1 MSNKKLIY
9 FAIFL
14 ISLLAISSVSA
25 SEDMDT
31 INELTTDNVGDELVI
46 TDEISD
52 AENDNGEITPVKDT
66 LQANDL
72 EANNLQAKPN
82 DISIPTTEITLT
94 GKSGMQANIT
104 INIIKNSTRRSV
116 GNITLIGA
124 GTNRYVCSTPLA
136 KGDNSMVLRNAFI
149 KNGTNEI
156 TYKDD
161 NGSWYGKIN
170 ICIIEPPIIKNVT
183 HFEAQ
188 SKTIYKN
195 NNMVYIGTLKDSN
208 NNPIIDDNIILKI
221 NSNYLILSDE
231 NEYYDYGGDCYID
244 STDGKIYVSN
254 NCFKVGKNTVTLSF
268 EENDVYNSTSKS
280 ITITKK
286 DKFTIKSP
294 NYNSFYTSKK
304 KLKITASKKVKMKI
318 VFKNKKTKKTKT
330 YYVTGTTNYKIPV
343 GCGKY
348 SVTITSANQ
357 YYTSNK
363 CVINVTINKYTT
375 FKHGKYSIKVH
386 YKTMKK
392 IQNAYLKQIE
402 GWKGVSKKIKGKYYI
417 WKEPIYKTVKV
428 KKTKYVYKY
437 KKSSEGYFYSNG
449 DEYEYYKVKAPKG
462 YKYCGIYTKWN
473 KDYTHVINYCKYKK
487 KTTYYTTKQVVKKYK
502 KHKEP
507 VYKYVEYDGRGGSCS
522 FGIGNFYKDYYY
534 KNINKYFK
542 V

>member
-25 SEDMDT
+25 SEDIDT
-31 INELTTDNVGDELVI
+31 INELTADNVGEELVI

-66 LQANDL
+66 LQANDIEEDTL
-72 EANNLQAKPN
+72 RATQ
-82 DISIPTTEITLT
+82 DTTIPTTEINLI
-94 GKSGMQANIT
+94 GEEGMQADVSFNIL
-104 INIIKNSTRRSV
+104 KNSRRSST
-116 GNITLIGA
+116 GNLTLFGSTHYISFWEENTSFLYRNISVTSGA
-124 GTNRYVCSTPLA
+124 H
-136 KGDNSMVLRNAFI
+136 
-149 KNGTNEI
+149 EI
-156 TYKDD
+156 TYKDST
-161 NGSWYGKIN
+161 GTYVGTIIIN
-170 ICIIEPPIIKNVT
+170 IVPKNAT
-183 HFEAQ
+183 YFDAK

-195 NNMVYIGTLKDSN
+195 DDMVYLGLLKDSN
-208 NNPIIDDNIILKI
+208 NKIITDKFIQIQI
-221 NSNYLILSDE
+221 ND
-231 NEYYDYGGDCYID
+231 EYYDSYID
-244 STDGKIYVSN
+244 SDGKIYVEN
-254 NCFKVGKNTVTLSF
+254 EYLKIGKNNVILKF
-268 EENDVYNSTSKS
+268 EEDENYNSSNKT

-286 DKFTIKSP
+286 DKFTIKAP

-363 CVINVTINKYTT
+363 RVINVTINKYTT

-392 IQNAYLKQIE
+392 IQNAYLNQIE
-402 GWKGVSKKIKGKYYI
+402 GWRGVSKKIKGKYYV
-417 WKEPIYKTVKV
+417 WKQPIYKTVKV
-428 KKTKYVYKY
+428 KKSKYVYKY
-437 KKSSEGYFYSNG
+437 VKYSEGYFYDDG
-449 DEYEYYKVKAPKG
+449 DEYEYFKVKAPKG
-462 YKYCGIYTKWN
+462 YKYCGTYTKWN
-473 KDYTHVINYCKYKK
+473 KDYTHVINYYKFKK
-487 KTTYYTTKQVVKKYK
+487 KTTYYTTKQVVSKYK
-502 KHKEP
+502 KRKEP
-507 VYKYVEYDGRGGSCS
+507 VYKTVEYDGRAGSCYFS
-522 FGIGNFYKDYYY
+522 IGNFYKDYYI